1 MYRAGRPTC
10 HRAFTLIEMIV
21 VIAVLAVIMAM
32 TVPRLVGREGRVLQ
46 LAADRIADLLTMF
59 AQREALSGRPV
70 GIWHDADRH
79 QIVLLILDIDEVR
92 PEEPA
97 QWRPD
102 RTVRPVPLP
111 ANVDVKRGVAATV
124 DGTNVDISQWPI
136 ATEPGKPRPRVEV
149 SLYDDDGRVKT
160 IVLPSHALAPY
171 LLDDPNAVLASRE
184 PIDLDAAGRHREDW

>member
-1 MYRAGRPTC
+1 
-10 HRAFTLIEMIV
+10 MIV
-21 VIAVLAVIMAM
+21 VIAVLAVVMAM
-32 TVPRLVGREGRVLQ
+32 TVPRLIGREGRVLQ

-79 QIVLLILDIDEVR
+79 QIVLLILDIDEAD

-111 ANVDVKRGVAATV
+111 ESVDVQRGIAATV
-124 DGTNVDISQWPI
+124 DGVLVDISQWPI

-149 SLYDDDGRVKT
+149 SLFDDDGRVK
-160 IVLPSHALAPY
+160 IVVLPSHALAPY
-171 LLDDPNAVLASRE
+171 LLDDKQAVLATRQ
-184 PIDLDAAGRHREDW
+184 PVDLDAAGRNREDW

>member
-1 MYRAGRPTC
+1 
-10 HRAFTLIEMIV
+10 MIV
-21 VIAVLAVIMAM
+21 VIAVLAVVMAM
-32 TVPRLVGREGRVLQ
+32 TVPRLVGRQGRVLQ
-46 LAADRIADLLTMF
+46 LAADRIADLMTMF

-79 QIVLLILDIDEVR
+79 QIVLLILDIDEAR

-97 QWRPD
+97 EWRPD

-111 ANVDVKRGVAATV
+111 ASVDVQRGVVATV
-124 DGTNVDISQWPI
+124 DGTPVDISQWPI

-160 IVLPSHALAPY
+160 VVLPSHALAPY
-171 LLDDPNAVLASRE
+171 LLDAGHAVLASRE